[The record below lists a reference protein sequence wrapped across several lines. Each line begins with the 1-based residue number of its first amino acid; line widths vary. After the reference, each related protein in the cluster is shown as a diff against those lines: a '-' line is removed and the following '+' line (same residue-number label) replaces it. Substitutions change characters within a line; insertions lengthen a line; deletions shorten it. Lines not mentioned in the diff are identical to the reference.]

1 MADLGCLN
9 TDIPFNVLSR
19 LQTKDLLGLK
29 CVSKGWKHLISDRS
43 FIQAQSQRKE
53 PLSGFFFQQRHRYCP
68 DDIKTITYFPVER
81 KGLQQ
86 DVFAFLPRDVVVLAS
101 CHGLVC
107 CRSCYPFED
116 PAIYVCNP
124 LNCEWWRLDWKEPDK
139 ESFISLAFNPS
150 QDISVNLT
158 NFKVVRPR
166 QFETEQGGAYF
177 SFEIYASRTR
187 NWKLSKEVCWC
198 DNSLSKNGGIF
209 SGGIL
214 HWITDGDQI
223 LTFSVENELA
233 LLISTPLPVGEFN
246 STPQACIGESEG
258 QLYYVL
264 ISEEGF
270 HVWILED
277 YFDSTWSLRYT
288 KTLGQIEK
296 EHSGFFVNLYDRV
309 MHWPRIDDRPW
320 MDPLAFKDGVL
331 VVRISNTIY
340 LYHVDTSKMEE
351 VCETSKFGAMSW
363 ASPTVLPYTMSLV
376 PLAEPLKKKLEIEWD
391 SSE

>member
-1 MADLGCLN
+1 MSDFGCLD
-9 TDIPFNVLSR
+9 TDIPFDVLSR

-29 CVSKGWKHLISDRS
+29 CVSKGWKDLISDRS
-43 FIQAQSQRKE
+43 FIQAQSQKKE

-81 KGLQQ
+81 NRLQQ
-86 DVFAFLPRDVVVLAS
+86 DVFAFLPQDVVVLAL
-101 CHGLVC
+101 CNGLVC

-124 LNCEWWRLDWKEPDK
+124 LNSEWWKLDWKEPGK
-139 ESFISLAFNPS
+139 ESFIALAFNPF
-150 QDISVNLT
+150 QDISVSLT

-166 QFETEQGGAYF
+166 QFETEQEEAYF

-198 DNSLSKNGGIF
+198 DNSLSKNEGIF

-214 HWITDGDQI
+214 HWLTDGDQI
-223 LTFSVENELA
+223 LTFNVENELA
-233 LLISTPLPVGEFN
+233 LLISTPLPAGEFN
-246 STPQACIGESEG
+246 TRPHACIGESEG

-264 ISEEGF
+264 ISEEGL
-270 HVWILED
+270 HVWVLED
-277 YFDSTWSLRYT
+277 YFDSTWSLKYS
-288 KTLGQIEK
+288 KTLAQIEK
-296 EHSGFFVNLYDRV
+296 EHSDIMINLYNRV
-309 MHWPRIDDRPW
+309 MLWQRIDDRPW

-351 VCETSKFGAMSW
+351 VGETSKFGAMSW
-363 ASPTVLPYTMSLV
+363 VSPIVLPYTMSLV
-376 PLAEPLKKKLEIEWD
+376 PLGRQLGSP
-391 SSE
+391 

>member
-68 DDIKTITYFPVER
+68 DDIKTITYFPVEG

-101 CHGLVC
+101 CNGLVC

-116 PAIYVCNP
+116 PAIY
-124 LNCEWWRLDWKEPDK
+124 
-139 ESFISLAFNPS
+139 
-150 QDISVNLT
+150 
-158 NFKVVRPR
+158 VVRPR

-209 SGGIL
+209 SGWIL
-214 HWITDGDQI
+214 HWLTDGDQI

-376 PLAEPLKKKLEIEWD
+376 PLGLQLGSP
-391 SSE
+391 

>member
-1 MADLGCLN
+1 MADFGCLN

-29 CVSKGWKHLISDRS
+29 CVSKGWNHLISDRS

-68 DDIKTITYFPVER
+68 DDIKTITYFPAER

-86 DVFAFLPRDVVVLAS
+86 DVFAFLPWDVVVLVS
-101 CHGLVC
+101 CNGLVC

-158 NFKVVRPR
+158 NFKVVRP
-166 QFETEQGGAYF
+166 
-177 SFEIYASRTR
+177 
-187 NWKLSKEVCWC
+187 
-198 DNSLSKNGGIF
+198 SLSKNGGIF

-214 HWITDGDQI
+214 HWLTDGDQI

-264 ISEEGF
+264 ISEEGL

-288 KTLGQIEK
+288 KTLAQIEK

-363 ASPTVLPYTMSLV
+363 TSPTVLPYTMSLV
-376 PLAEPLKKKLEIEWD
+376 PLGLQLGSP
-391 SSE
+391 